1 MTRST
6 SLRSIFVSFLVAVCV
21 HVVIFFV
28 FVAMV
33 AWGAFVVETDDEEE
47 EEFPKEE
54 KIEMQVVY
62 EDPEEA
68 VLVEE
73 VPEDVEE
80 AESEE
85 EQEEPTPEDVEE
97 PESEE
102 AEEGSEEAEPE
113 PEPEPQPQPE
123 PVVEPEPQPEPES
136 QPEPEVVVEPEGEE
150 PVVVVTP
157 EFVQTDESQEAELSE
172 PTDLIGER
180 NTQATS
186 DANAV
191 AGSSDLAALS
201 GAYRPDSDVK
211 TFDADFTEGE
221 NARKD
226 AGEGEVGDSGQGEDE
241 LNEEQTLNE
250 EGGVVQDEEQNLIEP
265 EEVVE
270 EELVLPEDDG
280 DLASI
285 SSMLTT
291 LEEALGEENLKI
303 NEELQELAKVEET
316 MPNQEGLPAR
326 EAGPR
331 DGGFAP
337 QARKT
342 RVAGVLSALGSGSL
356 NVEKTPV
363 GEYQAKILRKL
374 ETEWQIVNLDNR
386 SLLAPGSITLYFAVN
401 AKGEVM
407 GQRQMARVGA
417 SNTQLGFVL
426 SALDKIKISAMSS
439 AVKKEL
445 DGEPLEIIVTF
456 NY

>member
-6 SLRSIFVSFLVAVCV
+6 SLRSILVSFLVAVCV

-33 AWGAFVVETDDEEE
+33 AWGAFVVEEDERDEQEEE
-47 EEFPKEE
+47 ILKED
-54 KIEMQVVY
+54 KVEMRIIY
-62 EDPEEA
+62 EDPEDVKE
-68 VLVEE
+68 
-73 VPEDVEE
+73 PEPE
-80 AESEE
+80 EE
-85 EQEEPTPEDVEE
+85 EQEEEQGPEEEQEEAEPVDEPQPE
-97 PESEE
+97 PESQP
-102 AEEGSEEAEPE
+102 EPE
-113 PEPEPQPQPE
+113 PEPESP
-123 PVVEPEPQPEPES
+123 PEPQPEPES
-136 QPEPEVVVEPEGEE
+136 QPEPELEVVVEPEGEE

-157 EFVQTDESQEAELSE
+157 EFVQTDESQEAELRE

-201 GAYRPDSDVK
+201 GIHRPDSDVK

-221 NARKD
+221 TARKD
-226 AGEGEVGDSGQGEDE
+226 AGEGEVGDSGLGEE
-241 LNEEQTLNE
+241 EVNEEQLVGE
-250 EGGVVQDEEQNLIEP
+250 EGGVVQEVEQNLIEP
-265 EEVVE
+265 EELAVE
-270 EELVLPEDDG
+270 EELVLPQDDD

-291 LEEALGEENLKI
+291 LEEALGEKNLKI
-303 NEELQELAKVEET
+303 DEELQELAKVEET
-316 MPNQEGLPAR
+316 MPNQEGKPAR

-386 SLLAPGSITLYFAVN
+386 SLLAPGSITLYFAVD
-401 AKGEVM
+401 AKGVVM

-426 SALDKIKISAMSS
+426 RALDKIKISAMSS